1 MESEVLGQ
9 ILLMLFVIFI
19 LAYAA
24 SAVFNRFGVPGLIGE
39 ILIGIAIANIVVG
52 DWSFREMLGLQAGS
66 MNEEILE
73 VLAELGVIFL
83 LFAVGL
89 ETKVCNL
96 LSIGKTAF
104 YVALLGVIIPFILG
118 YTFIMYY
125 DGNTYHA
132 MFMGAAMVATS
143 VGITARVIKDMGL
156 TDRKESRIIIGAAVI
171 DDILGMIVLAVVAG
185 MAETGEFSITNILI
199 ISISA
204 VLFVI
209 LIILFC
215 LKGIPK
221 IQAYSCRRKE
231 CGKSTNVNMLALS
244 IIVCL
249 GLAALSQ
256 YIGLAAIIGAFLA
269 GMLFADC
276 SCEWKLSD
284 KVEAL
289 NVFLVSFFFVSVG
302 FKIDISD
309 MTSEILMVGIVIIIL
324 AFISKY
330 VGCYIGSK
338 TDRSMEKD
346 SSNIIGI
353 GMVPRGEVGIIVASI
368 GLATGVLSN
377 SLYSVVVMM
386 SIVTTIIAP
395 VFLSR
400 AFKKKYITTSGRMSE
415 EEAPR

>member
-39 ILIGIAIANIVVG
+39 IFIGIAIANIAIG
-52 DWSFREMLGLQAGS
+52 DWSFRDMLGLQTGGI
-66 MNEEILE
+66 NEEILE

-89 ETKVCNL
+89 ETRVCNL
-96 LSIGKTAF
+96 LSIGKTAM
-104 YVALLGVIIPFILG
+104 YVAILGVIIPFVLG
-118 YTFIMYY
+118 YAFIMYY

-156 TDRKESRIIIGAAVI
+156 TEKKESRIIIGAAVI

-185 MAETGEFSITNILI
+185 MAETGELSITSILVI
-199 ISISA
+199 TVSA

-215 LKGIPK
+215 MKGVPRISEYFGK
-221 IQAYSCRRKE
+221 RKE
-231 CGKSTNVNMLALS
+231 CGKETKVNMLALS
-244 IIVCL
+244 IIACL
-249 GLAALSQ
+249 GLAAMSQ

-284 KVEAL
+284 KVESL

-302 FKIDISD
+302 FKIDLSD
-309 MTSEILMVGIVIIIL
+309 MTSEILMIGVVVIIF

-330 VGCYIGSK
+330 VGCYAGSRIGDK
-338 TDRSMEKD
+338 TMEKD
-346 SSNIIGI
+346 SSRIIGV
-353 GMVPRGEVGIIVASI
+353 GMIPRGEVGIIVASI
-368 GLATGVLSN
+368 GLSAGVLSN

-395 VFLSR
+395 IFISK
-400 AFKKKYITTSGRMSE
+400 AFKKKYYDIGKNV
-415 EEAPR
+415 

>member
-24 SAVFNRFGVPGLIGE
+24 SAVFNRFGIPGLIGE
-39 ILIGIAIANIVVG
+39 IFIGIAIANIAFG
-52 DWSFREMLGLQAGS
+52 DWSFREMLGLQTGS

-96 LSIGKTAF
+96 LSVGKTAF

-118 YTFIMYY
+118 YAFIMYY

-132 MFMGAAMVATS
+132 MFIGAAMVATS
-143 VGITARVIKDMGL
+143 VGITARVIKDMEL
-156 TDRKESRIIIGAAVI
+156 TEKKESRIIIGAAVI
-171 DDILGMIVLAVVAG
+171 DDIMGMIVLAVVAG
-185 MAETGEFSITNILI
+185 MAKTGEFKIGDILL

-215 LKGIPK
+215 MKGIPK
-221 IQAYSCRRKE
+221 IKEYSCRRKE
-231 CGKSTNVNMLALS
+231 CGKDTNVNMLALS

-249 GLAALSQ
+249 GLAAMSQ

-276 SCEWKLSD
+276 SCEWKLPD

-302 FKIDISD
+302 FKIDLSS
-309 MTSEILMVGIVIIIL
+309 MTSEILMIGIVIIIL
-324 AFISKY
+324 AVISKY

-338 TDRSMEKD
+338 ADKTMEKD

-368 GLATGVLSN
+368 GLSVGVLSN
-377 SLYSVVVMM
+377 SLYSVVVVM

-395 VFLSR
+395 IFLSR
-400 AFKKKYITTSGRMSE
+400 AFKKKYITTSGRTSE
-415 EEAPR
+415 EEAQ